1 MLLFFDG
8 SKYFHRTVNAVESDV
23 VAVMDL
29 LAGIAVSRKIRDT
42 GASGVEDR
50 GAALGV
56 HRGENIANGP
66 NTMILAVT
74 EHIGPP
80 QRTAAAG
87 HYDDLTGKAISIMD
101 IALFRHNTGL
111 YIRTIPAHDA
121 VGADKGVT
129 LDHGPPCGTAFDDLI
144 LTHISF

>member
-42 GASGVEDR
+42 GASGVEDC
-50 GAALGV
+50 GAALRV

-66 NTMILAVT
+66 NTIILAV
-74 EHIGPP
+74 
-80 QRTAAAG
+80 A
-87 HYDDLTGKAISIMD
+87 DISDHPKEPRLQGITM
-101 IALFRHNTGL
+101 IL
-111 YIRTIPAHDA
+111 PA
-121 VGADKGVT
+121 K
-129 LDHGPPCGTAFDDLI
+129 LSP
-144 LTHISF
+144 